1 MRFQPL
7 CSIRYF
13 RFLESE
19 WLTLHVSTTGLHA
32 VCYACLKLHNFL
44 FSFFFFNENVA
55 DNFVIYIFL
64 IFQVALWMP

>member
-7 CSIRYF
+7 GSIRYF

-32 VCYACLKLHNFL
+32 VCYACLKLL
-44 FSFFFFNENVA
+44 FFFNENVP
-55 DNFVIYIFL
+55 DNFVIYIF
-64 IFQVALWMP
+64 